1 MHFLTS
7 SLVEKARLASW
18 WHLASQLPR
27 RRWLSGGG
35 IFYLIVLGHT
45 GCSGVSD
52 DSPTPEPSLE
62 PTPTLEVTVEVGAPQ
77 LLPDVEPRSFALEYT
92 VTVGNYSFGVAY
104 MGTEAG
110 LFRLDQ
116 TLDEGSS
123 RLEVYAGETSQT
135 PTLHIRHLAR
145 RAEGLLVL
153 ADEGLYYT
161 QQGALFRSPLSE
173 MLEPSSLNG
182 LVSVGEGTQEQVYF
196 AASEGL
202 LRWQNDQLEWLTLP
216 GLTPPLEQVAA
227 NLSTLW
233 VVAAEGL
240 AEVSLSTG
248 EVRLLAEHIQQPTQ
262 LVMYDQQL
270 FVASEQGLWERHS
283 GAAWTLHTLSGSS
296 PGIPVKQVAFDANG
310 RVLALTEQGLFRL
323 TLLTSEGPS
332 LERLASPEQV
342 HDASTLSINGIGD
355 VWLGAGQQL
364 IQLPLGTPIGF
375 EAQISPIFAQQ
386 CAYCHADGSAAPKH
400 DFTQYDEVMAMVDD
414 ILQRIYTGNM
424 PSGGALPT
432 EQLEVIVQWE
442 DGGLMP

>member
-1 MHFLTS
+1 MISILM
-7 SLVEKARLASW
+7 L
-18 WHLASQLPR
+18 
-27 RRWLSGGG
+27 
-35 IFYLIVLGHT
+35 LGQT

-52 DSPTPEPSLE
+52 ASPTPEPSLE

-77 LLPDVEPRSFALEYT
+77 LLADESPHAFALEST

-116 TLDEGSS
+116 TLDEGGS

-145 RAEGLLVL
+145 RTEGLLVL

-161 QQGALFRSPLSE
+161 QQGALFRSPLSDL
-173 MLEPSSLNG
+173 LEPSSLNG

-202 LRWQNDQLEWLTLP
+202 LRWQNDQLEWLTIP

-227 NLSTLW
+227 NGSTLW

-248 EVRLLAEHIQQPTQ
+248 VVRLLAEHVIQPTQ
-262 LVMYDQQL
+262 LALYDQQL
-270 FVASEQGLWERHS
+270 FVASEQGLWERQS
-283 GAAWTLHTLSGSS
+283 EVAWTLHTLSASTT
-296 PGIPVKQVAFDANG
+296 GIPVKQVAFDANG

-323 TLLTSEGPS
+323 TLFTSEGTT

-342 HDASTLSINGIGD
+342 HAATTLSVDGIGD
-355 VWLGAGQQL
+355 VWLGAGEQL
-364 IQLPLGTPIGF
+364 LLLPLGAPIGF
-375 EAQISPIFAQQ
+375 DSHISPIFAQQ

-424 PSGGALPT
+424 PSAGPLPT

-442 DGGLMP
+442 DGGLLP